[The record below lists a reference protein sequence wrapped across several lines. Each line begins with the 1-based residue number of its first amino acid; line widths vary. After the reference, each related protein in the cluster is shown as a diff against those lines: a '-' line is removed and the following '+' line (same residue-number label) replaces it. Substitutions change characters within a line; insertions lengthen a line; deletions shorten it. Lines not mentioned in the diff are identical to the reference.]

1 MKIKSL
7 IAAAGMFVCG
17 TATAQY
23 VHFSQLPNS
32 YTNNPNAFRVLFGRA
47 GCEFRDGLVMGD
59 SQETCPGGQG
69 SVYIPQL
76 NYHSYWIA
84 GPTSKTPWM
93 GYYSSSGGGSSSP
106 YAEWLVQSANAGGG
120 VGPTIQSP
128 ATILPSFGG
137 CITSTNTG
145 PNVRGIQWF
154 GQLFGL
160 NERAENINPANLL
173 SGLNLNYI
181 YTYPT
186 IDFETI
192 VVNNPN
198 NSNVVFQSKP
208 NNSTQNSYF
217 FPITTTRVSSVNT
230 TATAGY
236 TRFTETGFAWPPG
249 PFPTNWHMQ
258 MEVSGDDVHKTVEL
272 ICSRFVSPVIGGG
285 ICFTD
290 ASAGGYTAASILSNH
305 NQSGPFLTTLN
316 PDFIM
321 LTYGANDSGQG
332 YTPAQFET
340 NVRTLVSWIQ
350 SFVPNSL
357 ILLVSD
363 PFRLQPNPTYYTNMD
378 LYSSAL
384 YNIAYNDT
392 SGKIAFLNSR
402 KLTDALGW
410 NEVGYSTY
418 LSDGVHYTGTGGIM
432 KAAVETQELYEAF
445 MNPACVADY
454 NEDCGITIDDLLL
467 FLADFEEGILEADV
481 TGDNGVTVDDLIY
494 YLESFERGC

>member
-7 IAAAGMFVCG
+7 IVAAGMFVCG

-23 VHFSQLPNS
+23 VHFSELPNS

-47 GCEFRDGLVMGD
+47 YCEFRDGLVMGD

-76 NYHSYWIA
+76 NYNGFVLA
-84 GPTSKTPWM
+84 GPSTKTPWS
-93 GYYSSSGGGSSSP
+93 GYNSVSGGGSP
-106 YAEWLVQSANAGGG
+106 WAEWLVQTANASPG

-128 ATILPSFGG
+128 STILPSFGG

-160 NERAENINPANLL
+160 NTLAQNTNPANLY
-173 SGLNLNYI
+173 GIPGPYMNVFN
-181 YTYPT
+181 TV
-186 IDFETI
+186 DFETI
-192 VVNNPN
+192 VVNNPD
-198 NSNVVFQSKP
+198 NSNLVFQAKP
-208 NNSTQNSYF
+208 TTTVVNSYYV
-217 FPITTTRVSSVNT
+217 PITTTRVSTVNT
-230 TATAGY
+230 RVTGGY
-236 TRFTETGFAWPPG
+236 TRFMETGFSFGGSPRI
-249 PFPTNWHMQ
+249 Q
-258 MEVSGDDVHKTVEL
+258 IEVSGDDVHKTVEV
-272 ICSRFVSPVIGGG
+272 ICSRFVSSTTTGG

-305 NQSGPFLTTLN
+305 NQSGTFLATLN

-363 PFRLQPNPTYYTNMD
+363 PFRLQPNSTYYTNMD

-410 NEVGYSTY
+410 NATGYASY
-418 LSDGVHYTGTGGIM
+418 LSDGVHYTGTGGIA
-432 KAAVETQELYEAF
+432 KAAVEMQEIYEAF
-445 MNPACVADY
+445 MNPPCVADY
-454 NEDCGITIDDLLL
+454 NEDCGITVDDLLL
-467 FLADFEEGILEADV
+467 FLADFEEGVLEADV
-481 TGDNGVTVDDLIY
+481 TDDGGVTIDDLIY
-494 YLESFERGC
+494 YLESFEVGC

>member
-1 MKIKSL
+1 MKMKINCL
-7 IAAAGMFVCG
+7 IAAAGMLV
-17 TATAQY
+17 TTNALAQY

-32 YTNNPNAFRVLFGRA
+32 YTNNPLAFRVLFSRS
-47 GCEFRDGLVMGD
+47 GCEFRDILVLGD

-76 NYHSYWIA
+76 NYNGFVLS
-84 GPTSKTPWM
+84 GPSNKTPWI
-93 GYYSSSGGGSSSP
+93 GYNSVSGGGNP
-106 YAEWLVQSANAGGG
+106 WAEWLVQTANASPG
-120 VGPTIQSP
+120 VGPMIQSSSS
-128 ATILPSFGG
+128 ILPSFSGG
-137 CITSTNTG
+137 ITSTNTG

-160 NERAENINPANLL
+160 NTLAQNTNPANLYAIY
-173 SGLNLNYI
+173 GPYI
-181 YTYPT
+181 NAFTT
-186 IDFETI
+186 VDFETI
-192 VVNNPN
+192 VINNLN
-198 NSNVVFQSKP
+198 NSNVVFQAKP
-208 NNSTQNSYF
+208 TNAVVNNYF
-217 FPITTTRVSSVNT
+217 VPITTTRVSTVNT
-230 TATAGY
+230 RFASGY
-236 TRFTETGFAWPPG
+236 TRFIETGFSFG
-249 PFPTNWHMQ
+249 NNSRIQ
-258 MEVSGDDVHKTVEL
+258 IEVSGDDVHKTIEL
-272 ICSRFVSPVIGGG
+272 VCSRFVSPTNTGGL
-285 ICFTD
+285 CFTD
-290 ASAGGYTAASILSNH
+290 ASAGGYTATSILNNH
-305 NQSGPFLTTLN
+305 NQSGPFLATLN
-316 PDFIM
+316 PDCIM
-321 LTYGANDSGQG
+321 ITYGANDSGQG

-340 NVRTLVSWIQ
+340 NVRTLISWIQ

-363 PFRLQPNPTYYTNMD
+363 PFRLQPNSTYYTNMD

-410 NEVGYSTY
+410 NSNGYTTY

-454 NEDCGITIDDLLL
+454 NEDCGITVDDLLL

-481 TGDNGVTVDDLIY
+481 TGDNGVTIDDLVY
-494 YLESFERGC
+494 YLESFEAGC